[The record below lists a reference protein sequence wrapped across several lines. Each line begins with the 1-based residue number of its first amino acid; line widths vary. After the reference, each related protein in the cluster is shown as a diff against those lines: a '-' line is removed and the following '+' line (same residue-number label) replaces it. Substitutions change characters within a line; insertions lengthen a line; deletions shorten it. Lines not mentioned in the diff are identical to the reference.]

1 MYASQRL
8 QTLFAYNYWAR
19 DKILTATCD
28 RTARGC
34 VAQPSVSDRRI
45 WSLQK
50 RVEESS
56 VSRLLRQPG
65 KPRRPSTWSHI
76 TTRFAFRRSTSC
88 IRSHTH
94 PDPEPESWHIDRQ
107 VERFQAALQASGDLV
122 ILDGDP
128 YQPVWFN
135 WIFPESGFPS
145 WWRCI
150 EIFTA
155 RSQRLVVPDFYVYL
169 HTQSDERFR
178 RMVFRYAK
186 LGLDR
191 ERAIVKYER
200 DAGLEEARR
209 DFFRALDKAFPGLV
223 LFVEAI
229 DLERTFEAFRDY
241 RNTPP
246 SVVDLLNAMSSWLA
260 ENDIGTYRPGVF
272 MDSPPR

>member
-1 MYASQRL
+1 MVTPEMS
-8 QTLFAYNYWAR
+8 
-19 DKILTATCD
+19 
-28 RTARGC
+28 
-34 VAQPSVSDRRI
+34 RRI
-45 WSLQK
+45 
-50 RVEESS
+50 
-56 VSRLLRQPG
+56 VSFEAAPATG
-65 KPRRPSTWSHI
+65 K
-76 TTRFAFRRSTSC
+76 TTTSEYLVAHHNAAR
-88 IRSHTH
+88 IPEVNVLHPKHTH
-94 PDPEPESWHIDRQ
+94 PDPEPESWYIDRQ

-122 ILDGDP
+122 ILDGNP